1 MDSEKKLEE
10 DVVEQPST
18 CSESSL
24 STVTADTENDMLQGE
39 LSEYECQYLGFTPKS
54 LINGGKILKSHVYYC
69 DQFTPGTYWLVCLS
83 LVTCKHDVC
92 IEKNLSL
99 NE

>member
-1 MDSEKKLEE
+1 MDSWGKMDPEKKLEE

-24 STVTADTENDMLQGE
+24 STVAADTENDIIQGE

-54 LINGGKILKSHVYYC
+54 LINGGKIKQTCS
-69 DQFTPGTYWLVCLS
+69 FIWSGTYISWNVC
-83 LVTCKHDVC
+83 HW
-92 IEKNLSL
+92 
-99 NE
+99 

>member
-10 DVVEQPST
+10 DVAEQPST

-24 STVTADTENDMLQGE
+24 STVTADTENDMVQGE

-54 LINGGKILKSHVYYC
+54 LINGGKIK
-69 DQFTPGTYWLVCLS
+69 QTMFINIIS
-83 LVTCKHDVC
+83 LHQEHTK
-92 IEKNLSL
+92 INYKK
-99 NE
+99 